1 MSYEREIAGYM
12 ALRRIT
18 ETHSVKHLL
27 SRARVYSPERV
38 AAGVTPRPA
47 PPVPAELPDH
57 IVAIDGSRTEVG
69 VRNGYPGAAVGYLTV
84 ASVLFKL
91 HEIDRLDARRPVDP
105 RELRNTEEAWS
116 IDAALPGSNVVT
128 DSHSHARDSFREAL
142 FHVLRDH
149 RIDSVYLLDTY
160 EALLAYKPQLPDSQR
175 CPYDYRGCIARFAI
189 TAGVKGCP
197 CPQQRPVFPTDALRI
212 HERFRETGT
221 NGEAFGEVMQ
231 VWERVLLVH
240 LLRAFERQDRLAQT
254 RRLAFFL
261 DGPLAVFGNPHWL
274 SAAISKEL
282 KRLNAKARIETGND
296 LTILG
301 IERTGAFVEHFEQID
316 QMESPGEQRFT
327 PGTYML
333 PTDAYIKERIV
344 FSDSSDSSKRY
355 GADEY
360 FGRKVFYKSRR
371 GARIIAS
378 LPFLSDAQ
386 NTLES
391 DDIDLYP
398 RFATACALI
407 DKLASSWFSNAL
419 TPLVSA
425 HAQAVIPLHLGDKVL
440 EQLSRELMRDK

>member
-18 ETHSVKHLL
+18 ETLSVKHLL
-27 SRARVYSPERV
+27 RRARVYSSDV
-38 AAGVTPRPA
+38 GAGVTPRPA
-47 PPVPAELPDH
+47 PPVPADLPDH

-84 ASVLFKL
+84 ASVLLKL

-105 RELRNTEEAWS
+105 RELRSTEQAWS

-149 RIDSVYLLDTY
+149 IIDSAYLLDTY
-160 EALLAYKPQLPDSQR
+160 EALLTYKPQVRDSQR
-175 CPYDYRGCIARFAI
+175 CPYDYRGCIERFAI
-189 TAGVKGCP
+189 TAGVKSCP

-231 VWERVLLVH
+231 VWERLLLVH
-240 LLRAFERQDRLAQT
+240 LLRSFERQDGLAYT

-274 SAAISKEL
+274 SAAIYKEL
-282 KRLNAKARIETGND
+282 KRLNAKARTETGND

-301 IERTGAFVEHFEQID
+301 IERTGAFVEHFAQID
-316 QMESPGEQRFT
+316 QMESPNEQRFA
-327 PGTYML
+327 PGTYLL
-333 PTDAYIKERIV
+333 PIDAYIKQRIV
-344 FSDSSDSSKRY
+344 FSDSSKRY
-355 GADEY
+355 GDDEY
-360 FGRKVFYKSRR
+360 FGRKMFYKSRR

-391 DDIDLYP
+391 EDIDLYP

-425 HAQAVIPLHLGDKVL
+425 HAQAVIPLHLGGKVL
-440 EQLSRELMRDK
+440 EQLSHELMRDR